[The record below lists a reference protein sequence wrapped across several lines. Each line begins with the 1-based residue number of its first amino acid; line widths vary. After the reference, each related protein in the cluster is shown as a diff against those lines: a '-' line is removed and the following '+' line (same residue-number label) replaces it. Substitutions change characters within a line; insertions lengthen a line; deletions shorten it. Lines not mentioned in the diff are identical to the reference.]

1 MRRGNHSS
9 GGSSLRR
16 SATSWIDL
24 SDLSGLALP
33 MAMAMMLS
41 SLPPSLDRKFRIVL
55 LFALLILPRQ

>member
-24 SDLSGLALP
+24 SGLALP
-33 MAMAMMLS
+33 MAMMLS

>member
-16 SATSWIDL
+16 SATSWI
-24 SDLSGLALP
+24 DLSGLALP